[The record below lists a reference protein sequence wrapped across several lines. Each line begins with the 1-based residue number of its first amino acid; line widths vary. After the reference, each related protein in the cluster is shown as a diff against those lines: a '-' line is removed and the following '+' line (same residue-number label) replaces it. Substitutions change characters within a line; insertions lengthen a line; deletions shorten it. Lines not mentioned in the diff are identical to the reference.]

1 MKRRIFMRAFPWVM
15 AGIGI
20 GAGLMI
26 LLMSEYKE
34 IQAESA
40 TGYDG
45 VERAAEKTY
54 GWGTK
59 TRVGG
64 KVRSIAG
71 SIKED
76 VGRFTGNQDLADEGT
91 ADRVVG
97 GVKDVAGRVGSAV
110 GRRFT
115 I

>member
-1 MKRRIFMRAFPWVM
+1 MRAFPWVM

-20 GAGLMI
+20 GAGLTM
-26 LLMSEYKE
+26 LLVNEYKD
-34 IQAESA
+34 IQTETS

-45 VERAAEKTY
+45 VERAARKTH

-71 SIKED
+71 SIEEG
-76 VGRFTGNQDLADEGT
+76 VGRFTGNQDLADQGT
-91 ADRVVG
+91 ADRLVG
-97 GVKDVAGRVGSAV
+97 DVKDAAGKVGNAV
-110 GRRFT
+110 GQT
-115 I
+115 IHDLNR

>member
-1 MKRRIFMRAFPWVM
+1 MRAFPWVM

-26 LLMSEYKE
+26 LLMSEYKD

-45 VERAAEKTY
+45 VERAAQKTY

-71 SIKED
+71 AIEEGA
-76 VGRFTGNQDLADEGT
+76 GRFTGNQDLADQGT

-97 GVKDVAGRVGSAV
+97 GVKDAAGRVGNAV
-110 GRRFT
+110 GQT
-115 I
+115 IHDLNR

>member
-1 MKRRIFMRAFPWVM
+1 MRAFPWVM

-20 GAGLMI
+20 GAGLTI
-26 LLMSEYKE
+26 FLMNECKG
-34 IQAESA
+34 IQVGSP

-45 VERAAEKTY
+45 VERAAQKAY

-71 SIKED
+71 AIEEGA
-76 VGRFTGNQDLADEGT
+76 GRFIGNHDLADRGT

-97 GVKDVAGRVGSAV
+97 GVKDAAGRVGNAL
-110 GRRFT
+110 GQT
-115 I
+115 IHGLNR

>member
-1 MKRRIFMRAFPWVM
+1 M

-20 GAGLMI
+20 GAGLTM
-26 LLMSEYKE
+26 LLVNEYKD

-40 TGYDG
+40 TGYGG
-45 VERAAEKTY
+45 VERAAQKTY

-71 SIKED
+71 SIEEG
-76 VGRFTGNQDLADEGT
+76 VGRFTGNQDLEVEGT

-97 GVKDVAGRVGSAV
+97 SVKDAAGKMGNAV
-110 GRRFT
+110 GQT
-115 I
+115 IHDLNQ